1 MRILFLASDLN
12 KIGGIEK
19 YNREFMLAL
28 RKAGAEVYFVP
39 LYGVSLSQK
48 TSFILRIFWEAAR
61 RKPRIICCSHVAFSP
76 ICYYIKKILGIDYTV
91 NIYGIE
97 VINIKSKLHRKA
109 LGVAKFIIKL
119 FDRTA
124 LNVVKQ
130 VPETAKKI
138 VSLPNFV
145 DGERFYI
152 KEKSK
157 KFVEKFNLK
166 NSKVILTLCRLSFSE
181 VENKGYERVL
191 RVMPEVIKQVPNVKY
206 LLVGSGDDEER
217 IKGIVKEL
225 DMENHVIMPGRASD
239 EEMVD
244 YYNLADVFVYP
255 SKNEGFPAIV
265 LLEALVCG
273 KPVIGGH
280 YGEKSE
286 KEIFNDKLGYIIYPD
301 DRQELTK
308 SIVNILKGDAPKDFF
323 NADLIRKRVLDEYG
337 KNRFEERVGQI
348 LELFKTFKM
357 AVFMSHPIQYQAPFL
372 REIAAAKE
380 IDLTAYFFWD
390 FGVKKTF
397 DKQFDRDVMWDI
409 PLFEG
414 YRHKFLRNFSLKPS
428 SDFWGT
434 LNFGVVSEL
443 IKNHYD
449 AVLVYGWN
457 YFANWLIFLTAFIL
471 GTRVFLSGESPLN
484 QELLK
489 PKWKIKIKKI
499 ILGWLFRRISAFLY
513 IGEENKKFYQY
524 YGVPG
529 EKLVFCPYAVDNSRF
544 MAASDELGVMRNELR
559 KKQGIGKDD
568 VVILFVGKLIRK
580 KRPMDLLRAF
590 SILRTSDIPR
600 GSTSPMSDFPNI
612 DDSTAWKSDIAKLK
626 GESNIAKSDVQHES
640 ASMFG
645 TSDFGGNPT
654 SRTSDVHLLYVGDGE
669 LRPNL
674 EKYTKEHNLKNI
686 YFVGFKNQT
695 ELPEYYTI
703 ADIFVLPSGAGETW
717 GLVVNEAMCFGLPI
731 IVSDVVGCGPD
742 LVKHGEN
749 GYIYPVGNIEKL
761 TDYLEDLIK
770 NPEKRKS
777 FGKKSFE
784 IIQEYTYE
792 KDIKGILEA
801 LK

>member
-499 ILGWLFRRISAFLY
+499 VLGWLFKRISAFLY

-524 YGVPG
+524 YGVP
-529 EKLVFCPYAVDNSRF
+529 EDKLFFAPYAVDNKRF
-544 MAASDELGVMRNELR
+544 IEARKSLSKNRKLLRKELR
-559 KKQGIGKDD
+559 IDEKDI
-568 VVILFVGKLIRK
+568 VILFVGKLIYK
-580 KRPMDLLRAF
+580 KHPFDLLRAYE
-590 SILRTSDIPR
+590 LLNMGKSDLPNINVNVR
-600 GSTSPMSDFPNI
+600 RSDFQKFNLI
-612 DDSTAWKSDIAKLK
+612 
-626 GESNIAKSDVQHES
+626 
-640 ASMFG
+640 F
-645 TSDFGGNPT
+645 
-654 SRTSDVHLLYVGDGE
+654 VGDGI
-669 LRPNL
+669 LRPEL
-674 EKYTKEHNLKNI
+674 ENYVKEYNLKNVH
-686 YFVGFKNQT
+686 FTGFKNQT
-695 ELPEYYTI
+695 EIPKYY
-703 ADIFVLPSGAGETW
+703 ALSDILVLPSGVGETW

-731 IVSDVVGCGPD
+731 IASDVVGCGPD
-742 LVKHGEN
+742 LVKHSEN
-749 GYIYPVGNIEKL
+749 GYIFPVGDIKAL
-761 TDYLEDLIK
+761 AKYLRDLIYGHSDSFVNSDK
-770 NPEKRKS
+770 FVDSDYGLEKRKK

-784 IIQEYTYE
+784 IIQNYSYE
-792 KDIKGILEA
+792 KDVNSILKA
-801 LK
+801 LTYIYLY

>member
-409 PLFEG
+409 PLLEG

-499 ILGWLFRRISAFLY
+499 VLGWLFKRISAFLY

-524 YGVPG
+524 YGVP
-529 EKLVFCPYAVDNSRF
+529 EDKLFFAPYAVDNKRF
-544 MAASDELGVMRNELR
+544 IEARKSLSKNRKLLRKELR
-559 KKQGIGKDD
+559 IDEKDI
-568 VVILFVGKLIRK
+568 VILFVGKLIYK
-580 KRPMDLLRAF
+580 KHPFDLLRAYE
-590 SILRTSDIPR
+590 LLNMGKSDLPNINVNVR
-600 GSTSPMSDFPNI
+600 RSDFQKFNLI
-612 DDSTAWKSDIAKLK
+612 
-626 GESNIAKSDVQHES
+626 
-640 ASMFG
+640 F
-645 TSDFGGNPT
+645 
-654 SRTSDVHLLYVGDGE
+654 VGDGI
-669 LRPNL
+669 LRPEL
-674 EKYTKEHNLKNI
+674 ENYVKEYNLKNVH
-686 YFVGFKNQT
+686 FTGFKNQT
-695 ELPEYYTI
+695 EIPKYY
-703 ADIFVLPSGAGETW
+703 ALSDILVLPSGAGETW

-731 IVSDVVGCGPD
+731 IASDVVGCGPD
-742 LVKHGEN
+742 LVKHSEN
-749 GYIYPVGNIEKL
+749 GYIFPVGDIKAL
-761 TDYLEDLIK
+761 AKYLRDLIYGHSDSFVNSDK
-770 NPEKRKS
+770 FVDSDYGLEKRKK

-784 IIQEYTYE
+784 IIQNYSYE
-792 KDIKGILEA
+792 KDVNSILKA
-801 LK
+801 LTYIYLY